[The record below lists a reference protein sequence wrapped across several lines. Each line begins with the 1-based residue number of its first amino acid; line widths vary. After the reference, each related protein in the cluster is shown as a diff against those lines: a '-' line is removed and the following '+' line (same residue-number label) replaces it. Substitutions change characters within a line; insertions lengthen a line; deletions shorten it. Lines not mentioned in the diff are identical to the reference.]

1 MTRRYV
7 RHWLLKKSLTPHTA
21 NTWIDST
28 NSTNR
33 QGCIGM
39 GEAGRTKVCLI
50 CGVTY
55 TPVQHQYERQ
65 LYCSQTCKHR
75 MRWMKRKENG
85 LYSGGYSRHI
95 YIRLWLLAMGIE
107 LHTASCHYC
116 GTELEPDKPFNI
128 DHKTPRS
135 IIRDNKKL
143 KNDID
148 NMVIACPTCNGLKG
162 STEYEEF
169 KARMEVNK

>member
-1 MTRRYV
+1 MS
-7 RHWLLKKSLTPHTA
+7 LEKMSDDEICQALALKKKSL
-21 NTWIDST
+21 
-28 NSTNR
+28 
-33 QGCIGM
+33 
-39 GEAGRTKVCLI
+39 
-50 CGVTY
+50 
-55 TPVQHQYERQ
+55 
-65 LYCSQTCKHR
+65 
-75 MRWMKRKENG
+75 
-85 LYSGGYSRHI
+85 
-95 YIRLWLLAMGIE
+95 MGIE